1 MKYFLTRFD
10 ARIALV
16 YAFFSGLWILLSDRL
31 LESLVTDSAV
41 LTDMQTYKGAV
52 FVLLSSLLIFW
63 LLRRE
68 LNLRAITEGKVR
80 ESEERYRQLFE
91 NSIDAILLTEPD
103 GSVHAANPAACR
115 MFNKTEEQITQD
127 GRNGLVDVGDP
138 RLKPA
143 LQERA
148 RTGKFHGELTFI
160 RADGSKFEGELS
172 TTLFKNSKGFDRAS
186 MIIRDVS
193 ERKQTEER
201 LREKTEEL
209 DRYFTSSLD
218 LLCVADTD
226 GYFRRLNPEWEKTL
240 GYSLAELE
248 GRRFLDFVH
257 PQDMEATL
265 NTISQL
271 ETQETVL
278 NFENRYLCKDGAYR
292 WIEWRSIPIGNL
304 IYAVARDVT
313 ERKRTEDTL
322 YRHEQVLRLFVEHAP
337 ASIAMFDCEMKYI
350 AASQR
355 YNTDYGLGEQNL
367 IGKSHYEVFPE
378 ISERWKEI
386 HRRCLAGAVES
397 AEDDPFPRADGKLDW
412 VRWEI
417 RPWHEANHEIGGI
430 ILFSEVVTNRK
441 QAELTLRENEE
452 QYRTLVEISPNSI
465 FINRQN
471 RIEFINQA
479 GIKLLGASSAEEI
492 IGKSPLEI
500 FHPDFHEI
508 IKERIRIMLEDKK
521 PVRLIEEQIICF
533 DGEIRDV
540 EVTATPFEDRGA
552 TSIQVIMSD
561 ITERKR
567 AREELSL
574 SRDRLEELSRRLVE
588 AHEAESRAIAREL
601 HDQIGQALTAL
612 KITLEMIP
620 QLPPERSAKKMET
633 AQGLVDELLNHVR
646 RISLEL
652 RPPMLDDLG
661 LIPTLLWHVNRYQE
675 QTNIEVDF
683 KHSGAEGKRLS
694 PEIETTAYRVI
705 QEALT
710 NIARHTKTARVELQ
724 VRADEQLLQIIIED
738 YGQGF
743 DPQNAIDRQT
753 SIGLRGMRER
763 VNLLGGTF
771 HVESK
776 INQGT
781 VVGIEIPL
789 SEKS

>member
-1 MKYFLTRFD
+1 MKYFLTRLD

-68 LNLRAITEGKVR
+68 LNLRAITEGRVS

-91 NSIDAILLTEPD
+91 NSIDAILLTEPG

-115 MFNKTEEQITQD
+115 MFNKTEEQITQG
-127 GRNGLVDVGDP
+127 GRGGLVDVSDP

-160 RADGSKFEGELS
+160 RADGSTFEGELS
-172 TTLFKNSKGFDRAS
+172 TTLFKNSKSVDLTS

-193 ERKQTEER
+193 ERKQTESTLSESEER
-201 LREKTEEL
+201 
-209 DRYFTSSLD
+209 
-218 LLCVADTD
+218 
-226 GYFRRLNPEWEKTL
+226 
-240 GYSLAELE
+240 
-248 GRRFLDFVH
+248 
-257 PQDMEATL
+257 
-265 NTISQL
+265 
-271 ETQETVL
+271 
-278 NFENRYLCKDGAYR
+278 
-292 WIEWRSIPIGNL
+292 
-304 IYAVARDVT
+304 
-313 ERKRTEDTL
+313 
-322 YRHEQVLRLFVEHAP
+322 
-337 ASIAMFDCEMKYI
+337 
-350 AASQR
+350 
-355 YNTDYGLGEQNL
+355 
-367 IGKSHYEVFPE
+367 
-378 ISERWKEI
+378 
-386 HRRCLAGAVES
+386 
-397 AEDDPFPRADGKLDW
+397 
-412 VRWEI
+412 
-417 RPWHEANHEIGGI
+417 
-430 ILFSEVVTNRK
+430 
-441 QAELTLRENEE
+441 
-452 QYRTLVEISPNSI
+452 YRTLVQISSNSI
-465 FINRQN
+465 FVNRQN

-479 GIKLLGASSAEEI
+479 GIKLLGASSAEEV

-500 FHPDFHEI
+500 FHPDFHEV
-508 IKERIRIMLEDKK
+508 IKERIRTMLEDKK
-521 PVRLIEEQIICF
+521 PVRLIEEQIIRL
-533 DGEIRDV
+533 DGDIRDV

-552 TSIQVIMSD
+552 TSIQVIMRD

-588 AHEAESRAIAREL
+588 AHESESRAIGREL

-633 AQGLVDELLNHVR
+633 AQGLVDELLNHVK

-683 KHSGAEGKRLS
+683 KHSGVEEKRLS

-724 VRADEQLLQIIIED
+724 VRADEQALQIIIED
-738 YGQGF
+738 HGQGF
-743 DPQNAIDRQT
+743 DPQNALDRQT

-789 SEKS
+789 SEK

>member
-1 MKYFLTRFD
+1 MKIFLTRVD
-10 ARIALV
+10 LRIALT
-16 YAFFSGLWILLSDRL
+16 YAIFGGLWILLSDRL
-31 LESLVTDSAV
+31 LESLVTDPAV
-41 LTDMQTYKGAV
+41 LTDIQTYKGGV
-52 FVLLSSLLIFW
+52 FVLLSSLLIFL

-68 LNLRAITEGKVR
+68 LNLRGITEGRVI

-91 NSIDAILLTEPD
+91 NSMDAILLTAPD
-103 GSVHAANPAACR
+103 GSIRAANPAACQ
-115 MFNKTEEQITQD
+115 MFNKTEEQIKQV
-127 GRNGLVDVGDP
+127 GRDGLVDVSDP
-138 RLKPA
+138 RLKSA
-143 LQERA
+143 LEERA

-172 TTLFKNSKGFDRAS
+172 TTLFKNSKGVDRTG
-186 MIIRDVS
+186 MVLRDIS
-193 ERKQTEER
+193 ERKRTEET

-209 DRYFTSSLD
+209 NRYFTSSLD

-226 GYFRRLNPEWEKTL
+226 GYFRHLNPEWEKTL

-278 NFENRYLCKDGAYR
+278 NFENRYLCKDGSYR
-292 WIEWRSIPIGNL
+292 WIEWRSVPIGKL
-304 IYAVARDVT
+304 IYAAAHDIT

-322 YRHEQVLRLFVEHAP
+322 YRNEQMLRLFVEHAP
-337 ASIAMFDCEMKYI
+337 ASIAMFDHEMKYI
-350 AASQR
+350 IASQR
-355 YNTDYGLGEQNL
+355 YHTDYGLGEQDL

-397 AEDDPFPRADGKLDW
+397 AEDDPFPRADGSMDW

-417 RPWHEANHEIGGI
+417 RPWHEASHEIGGI

-452 QYRTLVEISPNSI
+452 QYRTLVEISPNAI

-471 RIEFINQA
+471 RIEFINQS

-508 IKERIRIMLEDKK
+508 IQERIRIMLEDKK
-521 PVRLIEEQIICF
+521 PVGLIEEQIVRL
-533 DGEIRDV
+533 DGKIRDV
-540 EVTATPFEDRGA
+540 EVTATPFEDHGA
-552 TSIQVIMSD
+552 TSVQVVMRD

-567 AREELSL
+567 AREELRL
-574 SRDRLEELSRRLVE
+574 SRDRLAELSRRLVE
-588 AHEAESRAIAREL
+588 AHEAESRAIGREL

-646 RISLEL
+646 RISLDL

-683 KHSGAEGKRLS
+683 KHSGVEGKRFS

-710 NIARHTKTARVELQ
+710 NTTRHTKTARVELQ
-724 VRADEQLLQIIIED
+724 VRADDQLLQIIIAD
-738 YGQGF
+738 HGQGF
-743 DPQNAIDRQT
+743 DPQNVLDRQT

-763 VNLLGGTF
+763 VNLLSGIF
-771 HVESK
+771 HIESK
-776 INQGT
+776 LNQGT
-781 VVGIEIPL
+781 VVEIEIPL
-789 SEKS
+789 SEK